1 MCLLCAHLCVYVL
14 FVCACCIFSC
24 FCVADLVSGC
34 KIYIQAGTALTRC
47 CQPMSASFH
56 PFRFYILSQNMCRV
70 HPDKDFINSL
80 AIILVVFLCSIWDF
94 PIWVFVL
101 LCSSHSRKKFPFA
114 QCSDL
119 IFFKPLLSSWYFLL
133 DPSRVEICRDCDDR
147 WSHKFFPGGVI
158 LSSATRN
165 WSSTSNSCNLGS
177 RWAWKE
183 PKKRK
188 IV

>member
-1 MCLLCAHLCVYVL
+1 MFVLYIFVL
-14 FVCACCIFSC
+14 FVCCIFIY
-24 FCVADLVSGC
+24 FCLADFVSGC

-119 IFFKPLLSSWYFLL
+119 IFFKPLLSSWYFLS
-133 DPSRVEICRDCDDR
+133 DPSRVEICRDR
-147 WSHKFFPGGVI
+147 HGRRSREFFPAGVI
-158 LSSATRN
+158 FSKSTRN
-165 WSSTSNSCNLGS
+165 FMFFWVIYASF
-177 RWAWKE
+177 
-183 PKKRK
+183 P
-188 IV
+188 